1 MPLWSM
7 RRRRRT
13 RGRTATALRRRTTC
27 ACRWN
32 HLIVFL
38 IHTPEILDPK
48 PIQEILNK
56 DENKYEDG
64 YDTDGEKGPF
74 YDAVM
79 NELAAPTKVDQV
91 DCGLPMSMDGDGTDK
106 AAPLD
111 K

>member
-1 MPLWSM
+1 MEHASPASDEGTDSDSAATPDDVCMPLESPY
-7 RRRRRT
+7 R
-13 RGRTATALRRRTTC
+13 
-27 ACRWN
+27 
-32 HLIVFL
+32 IS
-38 IHTPEILDPK
+38 HTYPRNSDPK

-64 YDTDGEKGPF
+64 YDIDGEKGPF